1 MTRKKSIINVLS
13 PKEHS
18 DKEQPDIFNKNG
30 EIRFIYS
37 FQFQLIKSTLL
48 ALLLTVLT
56 EALLV
61 FIVFLVSFIAGNT
74 SDTEN
79 LYSYEQ
85 VYPNQ
90 NTTGNS
96 GLNSITKDP
105 DPEESIQDSFS
116 NAFTG
121 LLDNYTKKKEPL
133 EKHFPPAKKLIKKQQ
148 LQKLFFLLALIIA
161 CSLALFISYFLL
173 LTRHLSSYL
182 AEITS
187 GINEIAKGSFEHQIP
202 VRTRDE
208 LGLIAGC
215 INEMSEQIQ
224 NNMNLERQTEQE
236 KNQLITSVAHDI
248 RTPLTSILGYLEL
261 LCYKSPS
268 LKLPDEKQQEYL
280 RIAYEKSLRL
290 MTLTEDLFTYTKV
303 SFGELKIQIQPLDLI
318 MLLEQMIEEFYP
330 SFMDAGLECRFLH
343 SLNTIA
349 LNGDSSLLA
358 RAFSNL
364 LSNAVKYGKDGKEL
378 SISADILAGSAVIKI
393 TNYGTL
399 IPDEALQ
406 HIFERFYR
414 VEHSRSLDTGGSG
427 LGLSIAQRIILL
439 HHGTIHAASGHDG
452 TSFIVTLPLDSQA

>member
-1 MTRKKSIINVLS
+1 MTHKKSVINVLS
-13 PKEHS
+13 PKKHS
-18 DKEQPDIFNKNG
+18 DNDRPDIFNKNQ

-48 ALLLTVLT
+48 GLLLTVLT
-56 EALLV
+56 EAVLALA
-61 FIVFLVSFIAGNT
+61 VFLVFFIAGNT
-74 SDTEN
+74 GDKGN
-79 LYSYEQ
+79 LYQYEQ
-85 VYPNQ
+85 THSIE
-90 NTTGNS
+90 NT
-96 GLNSITKDP
+96 
-105 DPEESIQDSFS
+105 Q
-116 NAFTG
+116 AFTS
-121 LLDNYTKKKEPL
+121 LLDNYPEEKGPL

-148 LQKLFFLLALIIA
+148 IRKLFLLLILIII
-161 CSLALFISYFLL
+161 CSLALFIFYFLL
-173 LTRHLSSYL
+173 LTRHFSSYL

-187 GINEIAKGSFEHQIP
+187 GINEIAKGSFDHPIP

-224 NNMNLERQTEQE
+224 KNIVLERRAEQE

-261 LCYKSPS
+261 LCHKSS
-268 LKLPDEKQQEYL
+268 GTKLPDDKQQEYL

-303 SFGELKIQIQPLDLI
+303 SFGELKMQIQPLDLV
-318 MLLEQMIEEFYP
+318 LFLEQIIEEFYP

-343 SLNTIA
+343 SSNTIA

-414 VEHSRSLDTGGSG
+414 VENSRSLDTGGSG

-439 HHGTIHAASGHDG
+439 HHGTIRAASGHDG
-452 TSFIVTLPLDSQA
+452 TSFIVTLPLDSQT